1 MDIKEGTII
10 HSAKESYQLREF
22 LDEGAFGT
30 VMKGK
35 KLETNED
42 VAIKIF
48 KNNNKDILSLEFNAL
63 KRIQRIDADKYNLV
77 KCIERF
83 GYRRKVFIV
92 FEMLDQSLHDFMR
105 KRDGSPLSMS
115 EIKTISWQLLV
126 ALKGLKSIGLV
137 HTDIKPDNIMLVD
150 SKSQPL
156 RVKLI
161 DFGLSLKLDDLIT
174 GSIFQTMPYRAPEVR
189 LGLPLNEAIDM
200 WALGH
205 ILTLLLTGSSLYPCD
220 NDFNI
225 IRAMVRMQGMP
236 DSSLL
241 EKALYSYNFFT
252 EYEKGVW
259 ELDSPVEYAKKT
271 GKKLKLNISKNYATF
286 DEFIQ
291 KRNDPSDAEQVELF
305 VNLLEQMLLIDPDRR
320 ITVEEA
326 LKHPFFAENN
336 DDNKRIGEKVSGIA
350 YTAPAQDCIHKQ
362 DEKIFEK
369 DSSVE
374 HINTTKDKIPNC
386 KEDFLSPSVL
396 EILKPQKTFFRKVID
411 FIYNPFDF

>member
-1 MDIKEGTII
+1 RCCVLIRRNASPQKSLSKYLSSSPASSAAKDFQRNTHQLPKDYSQYYKNNLILVKKKMDIKEGTII

-236 DSSLL
+236 DR
-241 EKALYSYNFFT
+241 
-252 EYEKGVW
+252 
-259 ELDSPVEYAKKT
+259 
-271 GKKLKLNISKNYATF
+271 
-286 DEFIQ
+286 Q
-291 KRNDPSDAEQVELF
+291 KECA
-305 VNLLEQMLLIDPDRR
+305 DRR
-320 ITVEEA
+320 T
-326 LKHPFFAENN
+326 LKFGKTLSEDVFF
-336 DDNKRIGEKVSGIA
+336 
-350 YTAPAQDCIHKQ
+350 
-362 DEKIFEK
+362 F
-369 DSSVE
+369 
-374 HINTTKDKIPNC
+374 
-386 KEDFLSPSVL
+386 F
-396 EILKPQKTFFRKVID
+396 KTFHVSK
-411 FIYNPFDF
+411 

>member
-1 MDIKEGTII
+1 MSFYCRRILQPLAYT
-10 HSAKESYQLREF
+10 A
-22 LDEGAFGT
+22 
-30 VMKGK
+30 
-35 KLETNED
+35 TNLYCNRTSQQ
-42 VAIKIF
+42 F
-48 KNNNKDILSLEFNAL
+48 DILSLEFNAL

-241 EKALYSYNFFT
+241 EK
-252 EYEKGVW
+252 YEKGVW

-271 GKKLKLNISKNYATF
+271 GKKLKLNIK
-286 DEFIQ
+286 
-291 KRNDPSDAEQVELF
+291 QVELF

-350 YTAPAQDCIHKQ
+350 YTAPAQDCIHNQRSQVKLALKHGRTKRMRRQ
-362 DEKIFEK
+362 ENFKIWK
-369 DSSVE
+369 D
-374 HINTTKDKIPNC
+374 TC
-386 KEDFLSPSVL
+386 ASPHV
-396 EILKPQKTFFRKVID
+396 QFTFIVRRCLF
-411 FIYNPFDF
+411 FF

>member
-1 MDIKEGTII
+1 MPEHPPLEGTII

-205 ILTLLLTGSSLYPCD
+205 ILTLL
-220 NDFNI
+220 
-225 IRAMVRMQGMP
+225 MQGMP

-241 EKALYSYNFFT
+241 E
-252 EYEKGVW
+252 
-259 ELDSPVEYAKKT
+259 
-271 GKKLKLNISKNYATF
+271 KLKLNISKNYATF

-350 YTAPAQDCIHKQ
+350 YTAPALHTVSTLTQKLR
-362 DEKIFEK
+362 KK
-369 DSSVE
+369 DQ
-374 HINTTKDKIPNC
+374 IGLLNGQ
-386 KEDFLSPSVL
+386 FLIIGGCL
-396 EILKPQKTFFRKVID
+396 R
-411 FIYNPFDF
+411 

>member
-1 MDIKEGTII
+1 MK
-10 HSAKESYQLREF
+10 SYQLREF

-225 IRAMVRMQGMP
+225 IRA
-236 DSSLL
+236 
-241 EKALYSYNFFT
+241 LYSYNFFT

-336 DDNKRIGEKVSGIA
+336 DDNKRIGEK
-350 YTAPAQDCIHKQ
+350 
-362 DEKIFEK
+362 IFLILRIFFSNK
-369 DSSVE
+369 KL
-374 HINTTKDKIPNC
+374 H
-386 KEDFLSPSVL
+386 VL
-396 EILKPQKTFFRKVID
+396 
-411 FIYNPFDF
+411 YNS